1 MRRRRGDLLP
11 LEAEILRLAIE
22 LADGGQPRFYGWS
35 IAQRLA
41 DESGRE
47 TGFGSLYRTLNR
59 LEDLG
64 YLVSQWVLPAQGGQ
78 APKRE
83 YEITPDGRTA
93 YATARRTP
101 VSGKLVPRFS
111 I

>member
-1 MRRRRGDLLP
+1 MRRKQGDLLP
-11 LEAEILRLAIE
+11 LEAEILRLATE
-22 LADGGQPRFYGWS
+22 LADEGQPRFHGWW

-41 DESGRE
+41 DESRRE
-47 TGFGSLYRTLNR
+47 TGFRSLYRTLNR

-64 YLVSQWVLPAQGGQ
+64 YLVSQWVMPVKGGQ
-78 APKRE
+78 APKRV

-101 VSGKLVPRFS
+101 VSGKLVPGFS
-111 I
+111 